1 MALLMGEFVHQA
13 QYSGGP
19 KRRAGEVGLSL
30 GLKDLVNRFSGRVR
44 NLVQTALKY
53 IFPIRLIRNRL
64 NLLFSVKIVRGFPKL
79 SPKIRCRTI
88 LPRLAAHAIACPLDG

>member
-19 KRRAGEVGLSL
+19 KRRAGAVGLSL
-30 GLKDLVNRFSGRVR
+30 GLKDLVNRYSGRVR

-53 IFPIRLIRNRL
+53 ICPVRLIRNRL
-64 NLLFSVKIVRGFPKL
+64 NLLLNVKLVHGFPKR

-88 LPRLAAHAIACPLDG
+88 LPGLAAHAIACTVDG